1 MTDRFVENRR
11 AKYEA
16 LGFGRTDGPQADV
29 VCHVC
34 ERGYGVMVDQIAGRP
49 VLECDYCGRRWFP
62 Q

>member
-16 LGFGRTDGPQADV
+16 LGFDRTDGPQTDV

-49 VLECDYCGRRWFP
+49 VLECDY
-62 Q
+62 